1 MFPATLRVA
10 RLPRAAVRPQTLA
23 ATGRAPGWPSPSFST
38 QSRPLIRSKQT
49 TIAVSRPF
57 QSSLR
62 TQMSTKPPVQP
73 TTIDKQHEK
82 ELGQQKLKARPD
94 EVTEESSV
102 RHAFEQ
108 SQAPPPKD
116 REVTADLKEDLHA
129 IKDTFALSTVPRE
142 AFTLGLAGTL
152 PYLATSLS
160 TVLLSWNLNVDWP
173 TQSSFLNSFL
183 FSHETAA
190 YWLQLIEPIQIG
202 YGAVIISFLGAIHWG
217 LEFGEKAPLPERTRL
232 RYTIG
237 TLAPAVAWPSAFLPL
252 EWALTVQFGAFAALY
267 FVDSQATVRG
277 WAPAWYST
285 YRFVLTGVVGIAI
298 LISLIGRAK
307 IDQSLNR
314 LATGELADRMHET
327 PRGDGKQHNWAQE
340 EAEEKNKLKEEKKKR
355 EEEEKKKEQEE
366 QKKKDAEEQ
375 KKPEGGKKQ
384 ESSEGKQGKED
395 PDNKAGNDKEEKKE
409 GKTEEKEGKK
419 KEKKADSSEEKD
431 KQEDKESQQSEK
443 KADDNAGDKSK
454 GDEKEGGNKGEQA

>member
-10 RLPRAAVRPQTLA
+10 RLPRATVLPQTPA
-23 ATGRAPGWPSPSFST
+23 ATARARGWPSTSFST
-38 QSRPLIRSKQT
+38 QSRPLVRSKQT

-62 TQMSTKPPVQP
+62 TQMSTKPPAQP
-73 TTIDKQHEK
+73 TTIDKQYEK
-82 ELGQQKLKARPD
+82 ELGQQKLKPRPD

-116 REVTADLKEDLHA
+116 REVTANLKEDLHA
-129 IKDTFALSTVPRE
+129 VKDTFALSTVPRE

-160 TVLLSWNLNVDWP
+160 TVLLSWNLNIDWP
-173 TQSSFLNSFL
+173 THSTFLNSFL

-327 PRGDGKQHNWAQE
+327 PRGDGKQHDWAKE
-340 EAEEKNKLKEEKKKR
+340 EAEEKKKLKEEKKKR

-366 QKKKDAEEQ
+366 QKKDSEEQ

-384 ESSEGKQGKED
+384 ESKED
-395 PDNKAGNDKEEKKE
+395 SDKKAGNDKEEKKE
-409 GKTEEKEGKK
+409 
-419 KEKKADSSEEKD
+419 EKKADGSEEKGKKVKD
-431 KQEDKESQQSEK
+431 AEKEKEDKKSQQSEK
-443 KADDNAGDKSK
+443 KADDNGDKSK
-454 GDEKEGGNKGEQA
+454 GDEKEGSNKGEQA